1 MCVFKYVVIV
11 VDVAGIVIESLS
23 VRRVQQVE
31 RLVK

>member
-1 MCVFKYVVIV
+1 MCVFKYVVKV
-11 VDVAGIVIESLS
+11 VNVAGIVIESLS